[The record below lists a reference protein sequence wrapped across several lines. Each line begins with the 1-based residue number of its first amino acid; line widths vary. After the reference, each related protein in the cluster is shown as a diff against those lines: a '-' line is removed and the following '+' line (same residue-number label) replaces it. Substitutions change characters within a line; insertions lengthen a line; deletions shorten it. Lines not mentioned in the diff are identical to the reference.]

1 MRLSPNYH
9 KSVLIGVLVISTIFW
24 VIVAAYQIRGQFPHG
39 EIAFDLRSMLGRPSA
54 ARRDGGKGGAVC
66 QLGSRCALALS
77 IETGACRCHSR
88 APGPVITR

>member
-39 EIAFDLRSMLGRPSA
+39 EIAFDVLSRLRGLPLRGDARANSPGGRSIA
-54 ARRDGGKGGAVC
+54 KADRRYCPAK
-66 QLGSRCALALS
+66 LHLWKR
-77 IETGACRCHSR
+77 
-88 APGPVITR
+88 P